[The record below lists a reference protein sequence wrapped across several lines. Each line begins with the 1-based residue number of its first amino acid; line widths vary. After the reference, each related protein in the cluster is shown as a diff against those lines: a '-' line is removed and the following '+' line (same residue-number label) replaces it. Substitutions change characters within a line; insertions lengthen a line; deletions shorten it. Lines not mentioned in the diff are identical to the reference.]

1 MELIDERVLIIH
13 TVQWARTDLSEDC
26 KKLSVPGRLDKSVD
40 GLDESG
46 CGASWHECSQDKM

>member
-13 TVQWARTDLSEDC
+13 TVQGARTDLSEVC

-46 CGASWHECSQDKM
+46 CGAGP